1 MKIYRTQTVL
11 TLSTWDEKRKAFIE
25 ITPSF
30 EGASKGQPKPGEK
43 RYDYDK
49 TLRISFQ
56 PVDML
61 TASYKLISMAHGDTE
76 ITLEKFGDMAKVAN
90 SASTDK
96 KKLMV
101 KPGEKGVGFY
111 LSQGEAKVMI
121 TLNPEECYAIGMW
134 FQFQAQKFIN
144 IGLTR
149 EEEQHD

>member
-25 ITPSF
+25 ITPAF

-56 PVDML
+56 VVDML

-76 ITLEKFGDMAKVAN
+76 TSLEKFGDMAKVAN
-90 SASTDK
+90 SASNDK
-96 KKLMV
+96 KKLNI
-101 KPGEKGVGFY
+101 KPGDKGIGFY
-111 LSQGEAKVMI
+111 LSQGDQKVAI
-121 TLNPEECYAIGMW
+121 TLSPEEVYAVGMW

-144 IGLTR
+144 IGLVKDD
-149 EEEQHD
+149 EGHE